1 MIEHQFDYKLQ
12 RNCKQ
17 RIVVKYKVRGCPF
30 HITAR
35 GNVKAE
41 RMVVKDF
48 CGEHRHSVGDQCRMG
63 EGGKRKLRVKLLA
76 RLIDGKIKLSM
87 DYSVGEIMK
96 DLELE
101 LGITLSYMQA

>member
-1 MIEHQFDYKLQ
+1 
-12 RNCKQ
+12 
-17 RIVVKYKVRGCPF
+17 
-30 HITAR
+30 
-35 GNVKAE
+35 
-41 RMVVKDF
+41 
-48 CGEHRHSVGDQCRMG
+48 MG